1 MCPSTTFISALPIF
15 SPSNNYYYIFQLVEQ
30 RAQDKVSHF
39 PNSFY
44 YVSTPL
50 LFVWIFLC
58 LAVIIRGKCVPL
70 TGIKSIG
77 DHDDDGFPCVV
88 LFFADLNPWHGTEDD
103 TCDLFLQGQ
112 QGLRLKCL
120 NMSSFTIFSRNL
132 ICPKRPS
139 VFLHTPHWDLF
150 EFHQEFKRAFKGGKW
165 VKKVFTG
172 QLNIIRKAKGPAR
185 VASLNKLPQIY

>member
-1 MCPSTTFISALPIF
+1 M
-15 SPSNNYYYIFQLVEQ
+15 
-30 RAQDKVSHF
+30 
-39 PNSFY
+39 
-44 YVSTPL
+44 STPL

-58 LAVIIRGKCVPL
+58 LAVFIRGKCVPL

-77 DHDDDGFPCVV
+77 DHDDGFPCVV
-88 LFFADLNPWHGTEDD
+88 LFCRSEPLAGTEDD
-103 TCDLFLQGQ
+103 TCDLSLQGQ

-165 VKKVFTG
+165 VKKFFYRTTK
-172 QLNIIRKAKGPAR
+172 RHKKSKGT
-185 VASLNKLPQIY
+185 SNQG

>member
-1 MCPSTTFISALPIF
+1 MPARTFALVWIQSGFDVKMPKLLKLLSKQIYQSRASLKFFCFKCKNTLCPSTTFISALPIF

-77 DHDDDGFPCVV
+77 DHDDGFPCVV
-88 LFFADLNPWHGTEDD
+88 LFFADLNPWLAWHRG
-103 TCDLFLQGQ
+103 
-112 QGLRLKCL
+112 
-120 NMSSFTIFSRNL
+120 
-132 ICPKRPS
+132 
-139 VFLHTPHWDLF
+139 
-150 EFHQEFKRAFKGGKW
+150 
-165 VKKVFTG
+165 
-172 QLNIIRKAKGPAR
+172 
-185 VASLNKLPQIY
+185 